1 MSSSTLANSL
11 QGRISSLLCAGMA
24 QSAVASIVGVDAS
37 YISQL
42 MADESFSS
50 AVILARA
57 AKSEKE
63 LARDNRLDSLE
74 DLLIDRMEKLTK
86 QPHVFMKPMEALR
99 ALQTIN
105 GLKRKA
111 SNLVAAS
118 QGDGMGST
126 VIELTLP
133 SFIVQNFYAPVL
145 DINNNVVKIGD
156 NDLVTIQSSQMANL
170 ANTLTTGHSNDRSNT
185 PQLTATKSQSQPL
198 SISDII

>member
-1 MSSSTLANSL
+1 MSSVAALAPNSL

-42 MADESFSS
+42 MADDSFSS

-63 LARDNRLDSLE
+63 LARDAKIDDLE
-74 DLLIDRMEKLTK
+74 DLLIKKVETLTK
-86 QPHVFMKPMEALR
+86 QPHTFMRPMEALR
-99 ALQTIN
+99 ALQMVN
-105 GLKRKA
+105 GMKRKA
-111 SNLVAAS
+111 AGLAAAS

-133 SFIVQNFYAPVL
+133 SFIVQNFYAPVV

-170 ANTLTTGHSNDRSNT
+170 ANAVTAGTGHSNEHI
-185 PQLTATKSQSQPL
+185 QSSANSKPL
-198 SISDII
+198 SINDII